1 MRAIARGIPICRGS
15 WPGGW
20 GTGRGNTADYSTCLL
35 DAHEPGADGRR
46 QTADGRGR
54 GRLPPPPWA
63 ARVSQLD
70 ARRSTLDARRSTP
83 RWRSPKGPLR
93 DRSGVIT
100 RWGHH
105 PPPVPACAKLASKTS
120 LFLFLLS
127 IVSTRSGAWP
137 LTTTDGRPCTFLLPP
152 SSVCWWGNHEEKI
165 QGQPKGGPSG
175 LPRPVPPVHA
185 SEFVRTAHVDEFTP
199 SNSGCGAAGH
209 DATASGIPVPARGT
223 PDCDDRVFFSGPG
236 HAGAVSECD
245 VADCG
250 RV

>member
-1 MRAIARGIPICRGS
+1 MSWLMAWRVGHGTWKHCGLLHVSARCPRARG
-15 WPGGW
+15 
-20 GTGRGNTADYSTCLL
+20 GRQT
-35 DAHEPGADGRR
+35 ADGRR
-46 QTADGRGR
+46 QTAEAEAVCLLRHGPLASR
-54 GRLPPPPWA
+54 
-63 ARVSQLD
+63 S
-70 ARRSTLDARRSTP
+70 STLDARSST
-83 RWRSPKGPLR
+83 RWRSPKGPLE
-93 DRSGVIT
+93 RSV
-100 RWGHH
+100 WGHH

-236 HAGAVSECD
+236 HAGAVFECD
-245 VADCG
+245 QSDCG
-250 RV
+250 RVQ